1 VTEWN
6 LKTVGT
12 LAGNLCVCQLEDISG
27 QIAFESVV
35 VNKRCN
41 LICGQNKMHAA
52 GEEQLFFSFSAK
64 ICDFGDVE
72 FGDVEIMEV
81 FFFDLKGRKEKK
93 GKCFLSLRLHFFL
106 LSRDIL

>member
-1 VTEWN
+1 MTERN

-12 LAGNLCVCQLEDISG
+12 PAGNLCVCQLEDITG

-35 VNKRCN
+35 VKRCN
-41 LICGQNKMHAA
+41 LICKQNKMHVA

-64 ICDFGDVE
+64 NCDFGEFE

-81 FFFDLKGRKEKK
+81 FFFYFKGRKLKK
-93 GKCFLSLRLHFFL
+93 ESVFFL
-106 LSRDIL
+106 YGFIFPF